1 MLTRILAVAAAGSML
16 WLAGGCRSSATSEA
30 AKPYEQAARR
40 IQAGGTYYKISN
52 PVRLFASLERLFHGL
67 ELSLA
72 SPDSQLPPEFVR
84 ELQQFSA
91 AFALAWKLAGV
102 DELAACGASS
112 VPLEGE
118 SGLFENRMFLALP
131 REPQGFLWGLTGSG
145 NRPLREEF
153 RALPADTVFAAD
165 LTLEPVALARTLKRL
180 ETISRQGDEL
190 ADSIFKTPLEPLLA
204 GISGE
209 WSVLVTADGD
219 ASADTLEGI
228 RLLVTLPDAGGRLFR
243 YLAGV
248 AQLVPGTVSGENR
261 VVFGPLNRFGISWR
275 PELHFD
281 DGRLYLYSSQDM
293 LDYLADE
300 SAPRLA
306 DTPEFRKLAAGLPES
321 GSGFLYSGGGLALLR
336 NELASLTGA
345 ESAAALAELDQQ
357 ELTVFR
363 NEPDGKLTVSCSN
376 WDLNQVEFAE
386 RALIPAVG
394 LITLVSPYLTEH
406 REMLDDKAAQ
416 QKCRLQ
422 LKPLADALE
431 KYAAEHDGRFPAEE
445 GIAGLKTLLEAGLIA
460 PSALI
465 CPGTEDEAAAD
476 TESFTFDNC
485 SYVYFGGFNRKS
497 NPKLPLVIDW
507 PFNHADAVNVIL
519 VDGSVETLELE
530 NPENCRRVVSYLHTR
545 YHYTEPEFKQLMQ
558 KAAALDQQFELD

>member
-165 LTLEPVALARTLKRL
+165 LTLEPVVLARALKQL
-180 ETISRQGDEL
+180 ETTSRQGDEL

-248 AQLVPGTVSGENR
+248 AQLVR
-261 VVFGPLNRFGISWR
+261 
-275 PELHFD
+275 
-281 DGRLYLYSSQDM
+281 
-293 LDYLADE
+293 
-300 SAPRLA
+300 
-306 DTPEFRKLAAGLPES
+306 
-321 GSGFLYSGGGLALLR
+321 
-336 NELASLTGA
+336 
-345 ESAAALAELDQQ
+345 
-357 ELTVFR
+357 
-363 NEPDGKLTVSCSN
+363 EP
-376 WDLNQVEFAE
+376 
-386 RALIPAVG
+386 
-394 LITLVSPYLTEH
+394 
-406 REMLDDKAAQ
+406 
-416 QKCRLQ
+416 
-422 LKPLADALE
+422 
-431 KYAAEHDGRFPAEE
+431 
-445 GIAGLKTLLEAGLIA
+445 
-460 PSALI
+460 
-465 CPGTEDEAAAD
+465 
-476 TESFTFDNC
+476 
-485 SYVYFGGFNRKS
+485 
-497 NPKLPLVIDW
+497 
-507 PFNHADAVNVIL
+507 
-519 VDGSVETLELE
+519 
-530 NPENCRRVVSYLHTR
+530 
-545 YHYTEPEFKQLMQ
+545 
-558 KAAALDQQFELD
+558 